1 MIDAL
6 IQARDDI
13 RAVLS
18 ETRPDLVSEFNAN
31 AGGADDPR
39 WVSRFLDEHFPDQGW
54 ALVQIQDTA
63 RLLRQI
69 TSTRNDKEARR

>member
-1 MIDAL
+1 MIDTL

-18 ETRPDLVSEFNAN
+18 DTSPDLVPEFNAN
-31 AGGADDPR
+31 TGAADSPR
-39 WVSRFLDEHFPDQGW
+39 WVSQFLDEHFPGQGW
-54 ALVQIQDTA
+54 AGVQIPDTA

-69 TSTRNDKEARR
+69 AGPKK